1 MPQTLPAQPKIDW
14 LKNAAK
20 HRLIQLR
27 ASDPAAKLHQAQL
40 AIARDYGFKSWRAL
54 KTRVDGITQ
63 ARWARESV
71 FEAARAGDIEVVR
84 RAFAAGFDPAS
95 RDQDGRTIYRIAK
108 ERRHERS
115 SCSPGISCKA
125 TRRRSIRR
133 RRYGPF

>member
-1 MPQTLPAQPKIDW
+1 
-14 LKNAAK
+14 
-20 HRLIQLR
+20 
-27 ASDPAAKLHQAQL
+27 
-40 AIARDYGFKSWRAL
+40 
-54 KTRVDGITQ
+54 
-63 ARWARESV
+63 
-71 FEAARAGDIEVVR
+71 VR

-95 RDQDGRTIYRIAK
+95 RDQDGRAK